1 MKGQSSDQQKTG
13 QKGLNYESSSSTL
26 LMHWLLWRLVL
37 LLELLELLLPAPAV
51 CTAALIGRK
60 LKPGS

>member
-1 MKGQSSDQQKTG
+1 M
-13 QKGLNYESSSSTL
+13 NYESSSSTL

-37 LLELLELLLPAPAV
+37 LLELLELLELLLPAPAV